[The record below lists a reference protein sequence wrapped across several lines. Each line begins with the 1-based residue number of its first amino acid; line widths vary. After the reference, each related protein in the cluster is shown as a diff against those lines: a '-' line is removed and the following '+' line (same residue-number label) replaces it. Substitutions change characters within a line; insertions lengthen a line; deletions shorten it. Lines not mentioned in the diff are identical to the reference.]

1 MRMAIFFLFEDV
13 SPIEETSSSGKKRRK
28 VTRLPLDQFLIAR
41 VLDHQVM
48 IRTFQILHADFQLFV
63 DFQPRIVHLPQ
74 GGSLLFHV
82 LRNEQITC
90 VFIGQC
96 NFEVERLR
104 KSLRFEFSYYTPRLS
119 LVHNKNAPYARK
131 TRELLIKLSAG
142 NRRATGLP
150 QAIIIVY
157 ELVTITREKLWQDL

>member
-1 MRMAIFFLFEDV
+1 MNEIANFFLLFEDV
-13 SPIEETSSSGKKRRK
+13 SPIEETTSGKKREK

-82 LRNEQITC
+82 LQNEQITR
-90 VFIGQC
+90 VFIEQC

-104 KSLRFEFSYYTPRLS
+104 KSCIAAKIF
-119 LVHNKNAPYARK
+119 
-131 TRELLIKLSAG
+131 LLCPTIVAG
-142 NRRATGLP
+142 TL
-150 QAIIIVY
+150 
-157 ELVTITREKLWQDL
+157 